1 MEETEED
8 HDEDISDWSSLDP
21 YHVTD
26 DNFQFVKMGKR
37 SVLYQSFYICILIFE
52 FSHRRTS
59 LKNIDVFKNQLKT
72 TTDAYKKDN
81 GLQTEKEKEFMEKA
95 KE

>member
-8 HDEDISDWSSLDP
+8 HDEDIADWSSLDP

-26 DNFQFVKMGKR
+26 DNFQVVKMGKR
-37 SVLYQSFYICILIFE
+37 SVLYHFIFCILIFE

-59 LKNIDVFKNQLKT
+59 LKNIDVFKDQLKT
-72 TTDAYKKDN
+72 TTDAYKRDN